1 MKTIHFKSLRRAALT
16 TGAVLAA
23 TLCMAHAAHADGKRF
38 GPYPDVYTQ
47 ECASCHV
54 AYPPE
59 LMTKSGWATIT
70 STLDKHFGTDAS
82 VDEKTRAELDSFLA
96 GGAST
101 RERKAPSEP
110 TARLTRTSWFVREH
124 GTTPPANTSFANCA
138 ACHTQA
144 EKIDYRE
151 RGIKLPAGYLR
162 KGD

>member
-1 MKTIHFKSLRRAALT
+1 MTGTALVAALF
-16 TGAVLAA
+16 
-23 TLCMAHAAHADGKRF
+23 MAEAAHADGKRF

-59 LMTKSGWATIT
+59 LMTKKGWATIT

-82 VDEKTRAELDSFLA
+82 VDAKTRDALDGLLA
-96 GGAST
+96 SRAAT
-101 RERKAPSEP
+101 RERNAPSEP
-110 TARLTRTSWFVREH
+110 SARLTRTAWFASEH
-124 GTTPPANTSFANCA
+124 GSMPPAKTSFANCA

-144 EKIDYRE
+144 EKNDYSE
-151 RGIKLPAGYLR
+151 RQIKLPAGYNR